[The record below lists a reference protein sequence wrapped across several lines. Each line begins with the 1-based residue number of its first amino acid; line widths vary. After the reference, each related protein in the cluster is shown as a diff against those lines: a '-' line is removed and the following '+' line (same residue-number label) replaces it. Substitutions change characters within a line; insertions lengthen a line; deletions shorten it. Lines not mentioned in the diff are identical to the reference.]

1 MISRYIQVH
10 HRKEILEECSLSLLG
25 RFLSDKPVNFRAAK
39 NLLRTV
45 WRMGNDLKIVEV
57 GEELFQFK
65 FSLESQLKWVIENGP
80 WCFDNH
86 LLVLRRWEK
95 GMTAM
100 NVSFSRIQLWVQV
113 WGLPFDLMNAE
124 VGKVLG
130 EGLGD
135 VLDVDVKAFTSD
147 QSHFLR
153 VRVDLPLDKPL
164 RRGAPVVSPEGDRT
178 WVGFKY
184 ERIVGL
190 CYSCGRLGHEMK
202 ACTHKRPSDNTTAN
216 TETPYGEWLKAGVQR
231 SMEEPSQGGGG
242 TQSRDS
248 PQEENPSKPT
258 TTTVTNLAT
267 PAENAVPK
275 LNYDKNGK
283 DGVKRAT
290 NT

>member
-1 MISRYIQVH
+1 MSRIRKGLKTPKFFSLSSRRSVFFSHRVSPSYHTALLVVVDMDFEFLERLQRISLTEEEELDIKIQVH

-45 WRMGNDLKIVEV
+45 WRMGNDLKIVEL

-100 NVSFSRIQLWVQV
+100 NVSFPRIQLWVQV

-190 CYSCGRLGHEMK
+190 C
-202 ACTHKRPSDNTTAN
+202 
-216 TETPYGEWLKAGVQR
+216 
-231 SMEEPSQGGGG
+231 
-242 TQSRDS
+242 
-248 PQEENPSKPT
+248 
-258 TTTVTNLAT
+258 
-267 PAENAVPK
+267 
-275 LNYDKNGK
+275 
-283 DGVKRAT
+283 
-290 NT
+290 